1 VTTTTPYRYD
11 VSALRDVFERDFT
24 YLAGIA
30 RNAHRFADGAALS
43 DPATGRRWTYA
54 QLWSDAGR
62 LADALG
68 GHGVSPG
75 DTVVFGL
82 FNGPEFALL
91 WVACQR
97 LGAVATPINYRLS
110 PGEVAHVLD
119 DSLPAAYVYDET
131 LQHTAAEAVA
141 LASHHPALRCAV
153 GEATAPTLAFEDLLA
168 AGDPTADP
176 QPPAT
181 ATIYDETTRLY
192 TSGTTGMPKGVS
204 LPSLVEIL
212 SAHDVIMHFP
222 LSPQDRTLNM
232 TPWFHRGGLYSGGPN
247 PVLYV
252 GAEAVSLRA
261 FDAATVLDWVAEHR
275 LTFLIGAPTNLAMLT
290 AEQQRSPR
298 DLSTLRGIVT
308 MGAPLDREACL
319 RYQQT
324 LTPRIFNGYGTTEAF
339 WNTFLRPEDLP
350 EHAGS
355 AGRACTDDDVAV
367 LRVYEDRLADPSDT
381 VPKDAETVG
390 EVAVRSVKSGYA
402 YVNQPDEQAQRFRD
416 GWLYIGD
423 LATWDEDEYISIVG
437 RKDDM
442 IISGGEN
449 VHPAQVEAVL
459 CELESVSDAAV
470 VGLPDAR
477 WGELVVAY
485 VVASDSD
492 PAPPLDAAALEAH
505 AHGHPMLA
513 AYKRPRRYRFVDA
526 LPMTA
531 TGKKIHYRVREMAVA
546 DAADGLLQTP

>member
-1 VTTTTPYRYD
+1 VITTSPYRYD

-24 YLAGIA
+24 YVAGVA
-30 RNAHRFADGAALS
+30 RNAHRFADRPALS
-43 DPATGRRWTYA
+43 EPATGRRWTYA
-54 QLWSDAGR
+54 QLWADAGR
-62 LADALG
+62 LASALG

-75 DTVVFGL
+75 DTVVFDL
-82 FNGPEFALL
+82 FNAPEFALL

-97 LGAVATPINYRLS
+97 LGAIATPINYRLS

-119 DSLPAAYVYDET
+119 DSRPAALVYDET
-131 LQHTAAEAVA
+131 LERTVADAVA
-141 LASHHPALRCAV
+141 LASHHPALMCAV
-153 GEATAPTLAFEDLLA
+153 GEATAPALAFADLLA

-247 PVLYV
+247 PVFYV

-367 LRVYEDRLADPSDT
+367 LRIYEDRLADPSDT
-381 VPKDAETVG
+381 VPKDSETVG

-402 YVNQPDEQAQRFRD
+402 YVNQPDEQAQRFHD

-423 LATWDEDEYISIVG
+423 LATWDQDEYVSIVG

-449 VHPAQVEAVL
+449 VHPTQVEAVL
-459 CELESVSDAAV
+459 AEHPGVSDAAV
-470 VGLPDAR
+470 VGLPDTH

-485 VVASDSD
+485 VVASD
-492 PAPPLDAAALEAH
+492 PTLDAAALDAH

-531 TGKKIHYRVREMAVA
+531 TGKKIHYRVRELAIT